1 LNEKSLKCRVNK
13 LYSLKGG
20 AMLNW
25 FIGIALLTLVFW
37 RGALVNVQPANVPPP
52 SVRFDRDIYYPGD
65 TVTIFVFDFEYA
77 WSTELVGKNILVL
90 YDKDYGVIA
99 TWDRLEALPDQPD
112 RFRATCVLPETV
124 KLGNICAKYTNP
136 YIPARTAMACAQVFS
151 WCGPNVLKNVV
162 PNPNPFFTSTT
173 FILQGVPTGVKA
185 DRITI
190 TIYDLTG
197 NKVAEI
203 VGIDTAAVTWN
214 GQGLKNGAYIYMAKV
229 EGGGKVFGPFKGFVY
244 IER

>member
-25 FIGIALLTLVFW
+25 FMGIALIAMVL
-37 RGALVNVQPANVPPP
+37 GAALVSVQPVNVPAP
-52 SVRFDRDIYYPGD
+52 VHFDRDIYYPGD
-65 TVTIFVFDFEYA
+65 TVTIFVLDSQYA
-77 WSTELVGKNILVL
+77 GLTELVGKNILVL
-90 YDKDYGVIA
+90 YDKDEGVIA
-99 TWDRLEALPDQPD
+99 TWDRLEALPDQPGI
-112 RFRATCVLPETV
+112 FRATYVLPDTV
-124 KLGNICAKYTNP
+124 KLGNICAKYTDP
-136 YIPARTAMACAQVFS
+136 YIPTRTAMACAKVFG
-151 WCGPNVLKNVV
+151 WCGVVVLKNVV
-162 PNPNPFFTSTT
+162 PNPNPFSTSTT
-173 FILQGVPTGVKA
+173 FILQGVPTGLKA
-185 DRITI
+185 ARITI

-197 NKVAEI
+197 NKVADI

-214 GQGLKNGAYIYMAKV
+214 GQELKNGAYIYMAKV